1 VSVLR
6 DRIGQILSTEMAER
20 NLEADWCD
28 SREIDRLADAVIDEL
43 LNLPSIREMLLEEL
57 VRKFMAATT
66 QINGEEIASAHET
79 ARKLL
84 RIR

>member
-1 VSVLR
+1 MSALR
-6 DRIGQILSTEMAER
+6 DRIGQILSSEIAV

-28 SREIDRLADAVIDEL
+28 SREIDRLADAVIEML

-57 VRKFMAATT
+57 VRKFVAAT
-66 QINGEEIASAHET
+66 QEVNGEDIAEAHEF

-84 RIR
+84 RF